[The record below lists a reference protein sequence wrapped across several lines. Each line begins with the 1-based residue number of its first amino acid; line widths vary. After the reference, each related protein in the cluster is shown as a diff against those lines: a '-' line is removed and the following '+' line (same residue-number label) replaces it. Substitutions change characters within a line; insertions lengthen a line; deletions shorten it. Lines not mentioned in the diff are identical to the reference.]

1 LKTEIIL
8 GLNDQAWQLELIS
21 NLNEDASLVIKRR
34 CIDAIDL
41 ISCIQ
46 TNNSVVVVISADFP
60 LLNLE
65 TIKHINQNQIKI
77 IGVYQIDDLDQ
88 FEKLKKF
95 GLKYTQG
102 INYKDVETSALQL
115 FDLIKSKEPEKS
127 KEETIPGLISVWGNH
142 SAPGRTTVAINTAF
156 CLARA
161 NQPTLLLDLDSI
173 APSIASTL
181 SIVSEIP
188 GISSTIHDA
197 MYGKLSKSNFDKN
210 IFQVSHNLH
219 VMTGISNSKRWP
231 ELRTTGLIEVLKFA
245 SQNYANIVCDLSSV
259 LPDQI
264 EKDNF
269 DPGFFKR
276 FDHIPKVL
284 RLSSKIIYVMQAN
297 PLSLIRCNEQL
308 EILKEISTLEPFIV
322 LNRVNQ
328 IYLGKKYESLINDIL
343 LRWTVIENVIKVEED
358 IELFAKYWLKAQV
371 VVNKENRN
379 VTESF
384 NLLASY
390 LMNFN
395 FIAKKGNRK
404 LKTAS

>member
-1 LKTEIIL
+1 MKTEIIL

-21 NLNEDASLVIKRR
+21 NLNEDSSLVIKRR

-46 TNNSVVVVISADFP
+46 TNNSAVVVISADFP

-65 TIKHINQNQIKI
+65 TIKHIDQNQIKI

-115 FDLIKSKEPEKS
+115 VDLLKSKEPEKPM
-127 KEETIPGLISVWGNH
+127 EETIPGLISVWGNH
-142 SAPGRTTVAINTAF
+142 GAPGRTTVAINTAF
-156 CLARA
+156 CLAQA

-173 APSIASTL
+173 APSIASSL

-259 LPDQI
+259 LPDQL

-269 DPGFFKR
+269 DQGFFKR

-284 RLSSKIIYVMQAN
+284 RISSKIIYVMQAN

-343 LRWTVIENVIKVEED
+343 LRWTVVENIIKVEED
-358 IELFAKYWLKAQV
+358 IELFAKYWLKAQE

-395 FIAKKGNRK
+395 FVAKKGNRK
-404 LKTAS
+404 LKSAS